1 MNTRSDDE
9 LLSAYIDGELADDE
23 TERLTARLAAEPGLA
38 QRLEALRSTDEAAR
52 RLYEQLDERPLPDAV
67 LELLEESDHRAPD
80 NVVEMPVKAERHWFA
95 PPVALAASVA
105 LVAGILAGN
114 FFFGAPGQVRPE
126 SLYAGNV
133 DPDSDLH
140 RLLEAEISA
149 RPVELDG
156 SATGRVLLTFESTE
170 GRYCRQFRLD
180 REVESVQGLACRG
193 DDAWRLDT
201 VSYGP
206 AAGAGYQTASGTVAP
221 AVAAA
226 VEAQIGEADPLDPEA
241 ELDIISEGW
250 KKSRD

>member
-38 QRLEALRSTDEAAR
+38 GRLEALRSSDEATR

-67 LELLEESDHRAPD
+67 LELLEEPENDAAD
-80 NVVEMPVKAERHWFA
+80 NVVPMPLQAERRWFA

-105 LVAGILAGN
+105 LVAGVLAGN
-114 FFFGAPGQVRPE
+114 YFFGGPGPAP
-126 SLYAGNV
+126 LYAGAVNA
-133 DPDSDLH
+133 DGDLH
-140 RLLEAEISA
+140 RLLESEISA
-149 RPVELDG
+149 RPVELDESG
-156 SATGRVLLTFESTE
+156 TGRVLLTFESTE
-170 GRYCRQFRLD
+170 GTYCRQFRLD
-180 REVESVQGLACRG
+180 REAESVQGLACRRG
-193 DDAWRLDT
+193 DAWHLDT

-206 AAGAGYQTASGTVAP
+206 ATGAGYQTATGTVAP

-226 VEAQIGEADPLDPEA
+226 VAAQIGEADPLDAEA